1 MTITTNASASGW
13 GAVFGCE
20 KTNGRWSVEERELH
34 INILEMKVL
43 LFGLMTFRR
52 ELEGIQMK
60 CEMDNM
66 RALAYINHQG
76 GTKSVG

>member
-1 MTITTNASASGW
+1 M
-13 GAVFGCE
+13 
-20 KTNGRWSVEERELH
+20 EERELH